1 MRGQQSNLKSKGGIY
16 VIITSIKKSKKG
28 NILIYADNN
37 YLASVLPEVFLK
49 SGLKIGSYI
58 DDEILESLNEEIN
71 LNKAKE
77 KALRLLSF
85 RAHSKHEL
93 KNKIK
98 NSLGEKYAEKAAEK
112 MENLGLIND
121 KEFAFLYAKELFFK
135 KLYSIKRVKYE
146 LTKKGVENNIIEE
159 TLSKIDIN
167 EEENIKKI
175 FLKKHTDKNTTEN
188 EKELRKLVS
197 YCQRLGYSWSVIN
210 SAINELEEN

>member
-98 NSLGEKYAEKAAEK
+98 NSLGEKYAEGAAEK

>member
-1 MRGQQSNLKSKGGIY
+1 M
-16 VIITSIKKSKKG
+16 IITSIKKSKKG

>member
-1 MRGQQSNLKSKGGIY
+1 M
-16 VIITSIKKSKKG
+16 IITSIKKSKKG

-98 NSLGEKYAEKAAEK
+98 NSLGEKYAEGAAEK

>member
-1 MRGQQSNLKSKGGIY
+1 M
-16 VIITSIKKSKKG
+16 IITSIKKSKKG

-112 MENLGLIND
+112 MENLGLVND

>member
-28 NILIYADNN
+28 NILIYADNT

-71 LNKAKE
+71 SSKAKE

-98 NSLGEKYAEKAAEK
+98 NSLGEKYAEEATEK

-175 FLKKHTDKNTTEN
+175 FLKKHADKNTTEN

-197 YCQRLGYSWSVIN
+197 YCQRLGYSWSVIS
-210 SAINELEEN
+210 SAINELKEN

>member
-1 MRGQQSNLKSKGGIY
+1 MREQQSNLKNKGGIY

-112 MENLGLIND
+112 MENLGLVND